1 MAPPVPSSSVASVGN
16 TVALGAIGITG
27 NLDLDANIVGAASLA
42 VSGSSNLGASVTT
55 TGNQTY
61 TGAVTLSA
69 DVTLTTTNNGDV
81 SFSNVVDGDYDLQVS
96 THGTGDTTFAQAVG
110 ANTALNNITITT
122 DEFTAAAIKA
132 DGTFSLTNLT
142 ASTISGILSET
153 SALALT
159 KAGVGNLTLTAVH
172 TFTGDT
178 TISAGDV
185 IVGGSGQLGSGSY
198 GGAISL
204 ASGSTLSFGSSVSQ
218 TLSGVISGDGD
229 VEKVT
234 SAASTLTL
242 SGDNTYTGGTNVSA
256 GYLQSGSSSGASPP
270 TSGPF
275 GTATV
280 TVASGAVL
288 DVNGQT
294 VGNAIN
300 LSGTGISENGALI
313 NSHATAATIS
323 GDITLAAHTSVGGA
337 HAVTLSGAISGT
349 GINFTKVG
357 ASTYTLSNTNT
368 YTGDTTISAGT
379 LKLTGNL
386 NSATNLVIAPSATLD
401 LQAALTAATLDLDG
415 TISNTAG
422 TSSLIISGTANLGG
436 SITTTG
442 TQTYSGAVT
451 LSAATITLTTTDS
464 DVTFGGTIDSD
475 AGQTNHLTIDTNGT
489 TGTIQFGG
497 LVGNTVALG
506 AIGITGNLDLDANIV
521 GAASL
526 AVSGSSNL
534 GASVTTTGNQTYT
547 GAVTLSADV
556 TLTTTNNGDVSFSN
570 VVDGDYDLQVSTHGT
585 GDTTFAQAVGANTAL
600 NNITITTD
608 EFTAAAIKADGTFSL
623 TNLTA
628 STISGILSETSA
640 LALTKAGVGN
650 LTLTAVHTFTGDT
663 TISAGDVIVGGSG
676 QLGSGSYGGA
686 ISLASGSTLSFGSSV
701 SQTLS
706 GVISGDGDVEKVTSA
721 ASTLTLSGDNTYTGG
736 TNVSAG
742 YLQSGS
748 SSGASPPTSGPFGTA
763 TVTVASGA
771 VLDVNGQTVGN
782 AINLSGTGISENG
795 ALINSHATAATIS
808 GDITLA
814 AHTSVGGAHAVTL
827 SGAISGTGINFTKV
841 GASTYTLSNTNT
853 YTGDTTISAGTLKL
867 TGNLNSATNLVIAPS
882 ATLDLQAALTA
893 ATLDLDGTI
902 SNTAGTSSLI
912 ISGTSSLGGSITTTG
927 TQTYNNAV
935 TLTGDTTLAT
945 SSAQVTFAAN
955 ATINSEG
962 SETNNLTI
970 TASETELNGVIG
982 YTRTLGVI
990 DINGNLDLNAAI
1002 TNATSMDVSG
1012 TANLGADVTTTGTQT
1027 YTGAVTISTD
1037 AITLTTTNNQ
1047 ITFSSTVNSAASAAH
1062 AINFNVGNAEV
1073 EFDGIVGGAD
1083 NGDLG
1088 AIGIT
1093 GNLDLDAN
1101 IVGAA
1106 SLAVS
1111 GTSNLGANVTTSG
1124 NQTYTGDIT
1133 LSADVGLNTS
1143 GGDVQIDGDVNTA
1156 LVSGG
1161 SESGIIQ
1168 FLGNG
1173 SYQYSA
1179 DGGSIY
1185 TTATATS
1192 SATTLGTGSLTYSG
1206 GSYSWTTPSGVTSTK
1221 LLVVGGGG
1229 SGGSSFAG
1237 AGGGAGGYVYH
1248 ESYSLSLASNYS
1260 IAVGDGGT
1268 AASTHET
1275 AGRNGSSS
1283 VFGTVVAYGGGGG
1296 GTAFGVVP
1304 PLCPAGGCGSSGG
1317 AGWNVDSS
1325 NIRSASQGNIGSAY
1339 QPSSHGCSGS
1349 TCNGNSGG
1357 AGGGAGAPGQ
1367 LNGSA
1372 VALTSNSNAP
1382 AGYYSTAPT
1391 GGVGLT
1397 NDITGS
1403 STYYAGG
1410 GGSGS
1415 DGLGGNGGLGGGG
1428 NGGSGVAAP
1437 SGYHTY

>member
-1 MAPPVPSSSVASVGN
+1 MRAKP
-16 TVALGAIGITG
+16 
-27 NLDLDANIVGAASLA
+27 D
-42 VSGSSNLGASVTT
+42 
-55 TGNQTY
+55 
-61 TGAVTLSA
+61 
-69 DVTLTTTNNGDV
+69 
-81 SFSNVVDGDYDLQVS
+81 
-96 THGTGDTTFAQAVG
+96 
-110 ANTALNNITITT
+110 
-122 DEFTAAAIKA
+122 
-132 DGTFSLTNLT
+132 
-142 ASTISGILSET
+142 
-153 SALALT
+153 
-159 KAGVGNLTLTAVH
+159 
-172 TFTGDT
+172 
-178 TISAGDV
+178 
-185 IVGGSGQLGSGSY
+185 
-198 GGAISL
+198 
-204 ASGSTLSFGSSVSQ
+204 
-218 TLSGVISGDGD
+218 
-229 VEKVT
+229 
-234 SAASTLTL
+234 
-242 SGDNTYTGGTNVSA
+242 
-256 GYLQSGSSSGASPP
+256 
-270 TSGPF
+270 
-275 GTATV
+275 
-280 TVASGAVL
+280 
-288 DVNGQT
+288 
-294 VGNAIN
+294 
-300 LSGTGISENGALI
+300 
-313 NSHATAATIS
+313 
-323 GDITLAAHTSVGGA
+323 
-337 HAVTLSGAISGT
+337 
-349 GINFTKVG
+349 
-357 ASTYTLSNTNT
+357 
-368 YTGDTTISAGT
+368 
-379 LKLTGNL
+379 
-386 NSATNLVIAPSATLD
+386 
-401 LQAALTAATLDLDG
+401 
-415 TISNTAG
+415 
-422 TSSLIISGTANLGG
+422 
-436 SITTTG
+436 
-442 TQTYSGAVT
+442 
-451 LSAATITLTTTDS
+451 
-464 DVTFGGTIDSD
+464 
-475 AGQTNHLTIDTNGT
+475 HLTIDTNGT

-867 TGNLNSATNLVIAPS
+867 TGNLNSATDLVIAPS

-1391 GGVGLT
+1391 GGVGLA

-1437 SGYHTY
+1437 SGYQLTDGLDGAANTGGGGGGGGGNSTTPRGGDGGSGIVVVNYDYDVPSYAEYDLSINTGAGDIDVNGALANLDELNLTSTSAGSEISGIISTNTIVNKTGAGTLTLSGTNTYTGDTTISAGTLNRDRHLSRYYRCKCCIRSHLRCGSNRYHSITIRCRYH

>member
-1 MAPPVPSSSVASVGN
+1 MVPSS
-16 TVALGAIGITG
+16 
-27 NLDLDANIVGAASLA
+27 
-42 VSGSSNLGASVTT
+42 
-55 TGNQTY
+55 
-61 TGAVTLSA
+61 
-69 DVTLTTTNNGDV
+69 
-81 SFSNVVDGDYDLQVS
+81 
-96 THGTGDTTFAQAVG
+96 
-110 ANTALNNITITT
+110 
-122 DEFTAAAIKA
+122 
-132 DGTFSLTNLT
+132 
-142 ASTISGILSET
+142 
-153 SALALT
+153 
-159 KAGVGNLTLTAVH
+159 
-172 TFTGDT
+172 
-178 TISAGDV
+178 
-185 IVGGSGQLGSGSY
+185 
-198 GGAISL
+198 
-204 ASGSTLSFGSSVSQ
+204 
-218 TLSGVISGDGD
+218 
-229 VEKVT
+229 
-234 SAASTLTL
+234 
-242 SGDNTYTGGTNVSA
+242 
-256 GYLQSGSSSGASPP
+256 
-270 TSGPF
+270 
-275 GTATV
+275 
-280 TVASGAVL
+280 
-288 DVNGQT
+288 
-294 VGNAIN
+294 
-300 LSGTGISENGALI
+300 
-313 NSHATAATIS
+313 
-323 GDITLAAHTSVGGA
+323 
-337 HAVTLSGAISGT
+337 
-349 GINFTKVG
+349 
-357 ASTYTLSNTNT
+357 
-368 YTGDTTISAGT
+368 
-379 LKLTGNL
+379 
-386 NSATNLVIAPSATLD
+386 
-401 LQAALTAATLDLDG
+401 
-415 TISNTAG
+415 
-422 TSSLIISGTANLGG
+422 LGG

-475 AGQTNHLTIDTNGT
+475 AGQTRHLTIDTNGTTGTIQFGGLVGNTVALGAIGITGNLDLDANIVGAASLAVSGSSNLGADVTTTGTQTYSGAVTLSAATITLTTTDSDVTFGGTIDSDAGQTRHLTIDTNGT

-867 TGNLNSATNLVIAPS
+867 TGNLNSATDLVIAPS

-1012 TANLGADVTTTGTQT
+1012 TANLGANVTTTGTQT

-1391 GGVGLT
+1391 GGVGLA

-1437 SGYHTY
+1437 SGYQLTDGLDGAANTGGGGGGGGGNSTTPRGGDGGSGIVVVNYDYDVPSYAEYDLSINTGAGDIDVNGALANLDELNLTSTSAGSEISGIISTNTIVNKTGAGTLTLSGTNTYTGDTTISAGTLNGDRHLSRYYRCKCCIRSHLRCGSNRYHSITIRCRYH

>member
-1 MAPPVPSSSVASVGN
+1 MDIN
-16 TVALGAIGITG
+16 GA
-27 NLDLDANIVGAASLA
+27 LDLDANIVGAASLA
-42 VSGSSNLGASVTT
+42 VSGSSNLGA
-55 TGNQTY
+55 
-61 TGAVTLSA
+61 
-69 DVTLTTTNNGDV
+69 DV
-81 SFSNVVDGDYDLQVS
+81 
-96 THGTGDTTFAQAVG
+96 
-110 ANTALNNITITT
+110 
-122 DEFTAAAIKA
+122 
-132 DGTFSLTNLT
+132 
-142 ASTISGILSET
+142 
-153 SALALT
+153 
-159 KAGVGNLTLTAVH
+159 
-172 TFTGDT
+172 
-178 TISAGDV
+178 
-185 IVGGSGQLGSGSY
+185 
-198 GGAISL
+198 
-204 ASGSTLSFGSSVSQ
+204 
-218 TLSGVISGDGD
+218 
-229 VEKVT
+229 
-234 SAASTLTL
+234 
-242 SGDNTYTGGTNVSA
+242 
-256 GYLQSGSSSGASPP
+256 
-270 TSGPF
+270 
-275 GTATV
+275 
-280 TVASGAVL
+280 
-288 DVNGQT
+288 
-294 VGNAIN
+294 
-300 LSGTGISENGALI
+300 
-313 NSHATAATIS
+313 
-323 GDITLAAHTSVGGA
+323 
-337 HAVTLSGAISGT
+337 
-349 GINFTKVG
+349 
-357 ASTYTLSNTNT
+357 
-368 YTGDTTISAGT
+368 
-379 LKLTGNL
+379 
-386 NSATNLVIAPSATLD
+386 
-401 LQAALTAATLDLDG
+401 
-415 TISNTAG
+415 
-422 TSSLIISGTANLGG
+422 
-436 SITTTG
+436 TTTG

-451 LSAATITLTTTDS
+451 LSAATITLTTTNS

-475 AGQTNHLTIDTNGT
+475 AGQTRHLTIDTNGT

-841 GASTYTLSNTNT
+841 GASTYTLSGNNTYTGLTTISNGVIAITHNNALGTTAGTTTVASGAALHLSNNITVAEAITIGGTGISTNGAIRNVADSNTLSGLITLAADAEIQIDTGTTLALNVASGNAITGTFNLTMDSVGTSSIADPIATSTGNLTKTGAGTLTLSGTNT

-867 TGNLNSATNLVIAPS
+867 TGNLNSATDLVIAPS

-912 ISGTSSLGGSITTTG
+912 ISGTANLGGSITTTG
-927 TQTYNNAV
+927 TQTYTGAVTLSGGDRILQGSTVNFGGTITGTGSHDLTVTGNLDLDDAMTSVVDLSVSGTSNLGADITTTGTQTYTGVVTLSGGDRILQGSTVNFGGTITGTGSHDLTVTGNLDLDDAMTSVVDLSVSGSSNLGADITTTGTQTYTGVVTLSGGDRILQGSTVNFGGTITGTGSHDLTVTGNLDLDDAMTSVVDLSVSGTSNLGADITTTGTQTYKNAV

-945 SSAQVTFAAN
+945 SNSNISFNSTVNSDAIGTKRDLTLTLGSGSASFTGIVGATSLADITLNSSATFNAAVTADNLTIAVNKTVTVKDDATITSTIALSGSSTLAVNNASAITIAGNITDTGSGNIISVNDSDASAAPNQVTFSGTVAADSLTVGTTTTAGKALFTN
-955 ATINSEG
+955 SAAAVITNITITGGDHADEDSTATFNYALTATAVTLDDNTGIATIVFAEDNSVTIAGTIDGADNNEGVLKITGTLKTFSNNIGSNKYLSLLDVDSDVSFSGNVLVSEISVSANIIDSGNVSVYGTSVIINNVYSQGAQVYDGDVVIAENILFDSNNNQIIFNGTVNSEPSEANNITFNVGLSDVVFNGQVGGVVDG
-962 SETNNLTI
+962 SLGIITI
-970 TASETELNGVIG
+970 T
-982 YTRTLGVI
+982 
-990 DINGNLDLNAAI
+990 GNLDLDANIVSAA
-1002 TNATSMDVSG
+1002 SLDVSG
-1012 TANLGADVTTTGTQT
+1012 SSNLGANVTTTGTQT

-1111 GTSNLGANVTTSG
+1111 GS
-1124 NQTYTGDIT
+1124 
-1133 LSADVGLNTS
+1133 
-1143 GGDVQIDGDVNTA
+1143 
-1156 LVSGG
+1156 
-1161 SESGIIQ
+1161 
-1168 FLGNG
+1168 
-1173 SYQYSA
+1173 
-1179 DGGSIY
+1179 
-1185 TTATATS
+1185 
-1192 SATTLGTGSLTYSG
+1192 SLTS
-1206 GSYSWTTPSGVTSTK
+1206 
-1221 LLVVGGGG
+1221 
-1229 SGGSSFAG
+1229 
-1237 AGGGAGGYVYH
+1237 
-1248 ESYSLSLASNYS
+1248 
-1260 IAVGDGGT
+1260 
-1268 AASTHET
+1268 
-1275 AGRNGSSS
+1275 
-1283 VFGTVVAYGGGGG
+1283 
-1296 GTAFGVVP
+1296 
-1304 PLCPAGGCGSSGG
+1304 
-1317 AGWNVDSS
+1317 
-1325 NIRSASQGNIGSAY
+1325 
-1339 QPSSHGCSGS
+1339 
-1349 TCNGNSGG
+1349 
-1357 AGGGAGAPGQ
+1357 
-1367 LNGSA
+1367 
-1372 VALTSNSNAP
+1372 
-1382 AGYYSTAPT
+1382 
-1391 GGVGLT
+1391 
-1397 NDITGS
+1397 
-1403 STYYAGG
+1403 
-1410 GGSGS
+1410 
-1415 DGLGGNGGLGGGG
+1415 
-1428 NGGSGVAAP
+1428 VAACDYLRYTKP
-1437 SGYHTY
+1437 IAERSL